1 MLINLIYIL
10 IVFILLFVT
19 VIAIRAIKSGLDSR
33 EELMDNREELK
44 KDELGETNFIQEINK
59 LNDLYSKGVL
69 SKDEFEKAKKK
80 ILG

>member
-33 EELMDNREELK
+33 EELMDNKEELK

-69 SKDEFEKAKKK
+69 SKDEFEKKKKK

>member
-33 EELMDNREELK
+33 EELMDNKEEL
-44 KDELGETNFIQEINK
+44 
-59 LNDLYSKGVL
+59 
-69 SKDEFEKAKKK
+69 
-80 ILG
+80 

>member
-1 MLINLIYIL
+1 MLINIIYIL
-10 IVFILLFVT
+10 IIFILLFVT

-33 EELMDNREELK
+33 EELIENKEELK
-44 KDELGETNFIQEINK
+44 KKESDEPNFIEEINK
-59 LNDLYSKGVL
+59 LNDLYLKGVI

>member
-33 EELMDNREELK
+33 EELMDNKEELK